1 MPGVMEGVPSSNNYE
16 GGFLVNLML
25 KDLGLAMEA
34 SLNSQSSVP
43 MGAAARNLFN
53 LHKHSADE
61 DKGNKDF
68 SSIQQLYSKK

>member
-1 MPGVMEGVPSSNNYE
+1 
-16 GGFLVNLML
+16 ML

-53 LHKHSADE
+53 LHKHSSGE
-61 DKGNKDF
+61 DKGDKDF
-68 SSIQQLYSKK
+68 SSIQQFYSKT